1 MANST
6 FTGNRTIAA
15 ADYKYIKWV
24 GKTKGGKSVTI
35 EIDPAINMGNI
46 EWTFAEKNDTV
57 ADITFTGCYNDA
69 DLAAGVTAE
78 PWVVTAEDGISAG
91 APEIVLGTGVFY
103 IGASSATATAVGLT
117 RGGGAFKVEREYR
130 EINADG
136 DPGPVKGRINIERS
150 VCTLNMKNLQFI
162 VRMADIYNG
171 MTAVT
176 GTPIDLTENSL
187 GGYTFSGDT
196 YSVIGRGVRVQIV
209 KAKDLTFPTAEAV
222 TVTCGETELKLGEF
236 LYDVNTGLIEI
247 PGSRVT
253 GAVSIIVTV
262 V

>member
-15 ADYKYIKWV
+15 ADYKYVKWV

-46 EWTFAEKNDTV
+46 EWAFAEKNDTV
-57 ADITFTGCYNDA
+57 ADITFTGCYNDT
-69 DLAAGVTAE
+69 DLAAGTTTE
-78 PWVVTAEDGISAG
+78 PWVVTTEDGISAG
-91 APEIVLGTGVFY
+91 SPEIVLGTGVFY
-103 IGASSATATAVGLT
+103 IGATAGTATAVGLT

-136 DPGPVKGRINIERS
+136 DPGPVEGRIQMERS

-171 MTAVT
+171 ITAVT
-176 GTPIDLTENSL
+176 GTAITFVIENLTV
-187 GGYTFSGDT
+187 TGDT
-196 YSVIGRGVRVQIV
+196 YSVLGRGVRVVFEAWTGYQLPTINNITVESDATEIV
-209 KAKDLTFPTAEAV
+209 G
-222 TVTCGETELKLGEF
+222 GEY
-236 LYDVNTGLIEI
+236 LYDADTGILEI
-247 PGSRVT
+247 PGARVT
-253 GAVSIIVTV
+253 GAITITATGQA
-262 V
+262 

>member
-6 FTGNRTIAA
+6 FTGNKTIAA

-69 DLAAGVTAE
+69 DLAAGVTTE
-78 PWVVTAEDGISAG
+78 PWVVTTEDGITAG
-91 APEIVLGTGVFY
+91 SPEIVLGTGVFY

-136 DPGPVKGRINIERS
+136 DPGPVEGRVHIEKS
-150 VCTLNMKNLQFI
+150 VCSLNMKNLQFI

-176 GTPIDLTENSL
+176 GTPITLVDS
-187 GGYTFSGDT
+187 GASDYTFSGDT

-209 KAKDLTFPTAEAV
+209 KANALTFPTVDGV
-222 TVTCGETELKLGEF
+222 TITSGATSLNLGEF
-236 LYDVNTGLIEI
+236 LYDPDTGLIEI

-253 GAVSIIVTV
+253 GTISITV
-262 V
+262 ASA

>member
-15 ADYKYIKWV
+15 ADYKYVKWV

-46 EWTFAEKNDTV
+46 EWAFAEKNDTV
-57 ADITFTGCYNDA
+57 ADITFTGCYNDT
-69 DLAAGVTAE
+69 DLAAGTTTE
-78 PWVVTAEDGISAG
+78 PWVVTTEDGISAG
-91 APEIVLGTGVFY
+91 SPEIVLGTGVFY

-136 DPGPVKGRINIERS
+136 DPGPVEGRINIERS

-176 GTPIDLTENSL
+176 GTPITLVDAGATD
-187 GGYTFSGDT
+187 YTFSGDT
-196 YSVIGRGVRVQIV
+196 YSVIGRGVRVQV
-209 KAKDLTFPTAEAV
+209 VRAKAVGFPQDV
-222 TVTCGETELKLGEF
+222 TIGIGATSLYLGEF
-236 LYDVNTGLIEI
+236 LYDPDTGLIEI

-253 GAVSIIVTV
+253 GAISITVTSA
-262 V
+262 